1 MARLVGLGIAGLV
14 GLGLLVGLSS
24 GVGVAGLVGLRC
36 RLARLVG
43 LGIAGLVGLRR
54 WLARLVGVGVAG
66 LVGLRRWLAR
76 LVGLGIAGLVG
87 LLARLAE
94 GCLVGVVELSS
105 SSVGNELGLPLLPLV
120 HDKHAHNAA
129 HDGHGKR
136 TDQAP
141 DPHGSGVAVLL
152 CRCALGGLVLPLDLM
167 LVVVLEGDL
176 GALDRAA
183 VGLGDLTREGHRLR
197 DLGDVLVADAVEI
210 QRLNDVLVALVL
222 DVLRGRGDG
231 VGPLHRACAGAVLL
245 HELHLE
251 VFIRRIL
258 DSG

>member
-1 MARLVGLGIAGLV
+1 MAWLTRLVGLG
-14 GLGLLVGLSS
+14 S
-24 GVGVAGLVGLRC
+24 GVGVAGLVEL
-36 RLARLVG
+36 LAWLTRLVG
-43 LGIAGLVGLRR
+43 LGS
-54 WLARLVGVGVAG
+54 
-66 LVGLRRWLAR
+66 
-76 LVGLGIAGLVG
+76 GLGIGGLEG
-87 LLARLAE
+87 LLHRLAE
-94 GCLVGVVELSS
+94 GCLVGVVDLSGS
-105 SSVGNELGLPLLPLV
+105 RVGNELGLLLLPLV

-141 DPHGSGVAVLL
+141 DPHGSGAAVVLCRSAL
-152 CRCALGGLVLPLDLM
+152 RAACRCALGGLVLPLDLM

-176 GALDRAA
+176 GALDGAA
-183 VGLGDLTREGHRLR
+183 VGLGDLTREGDRLR

-251 VFIRRIL
+251 VIVGRVL
-258 DSG
+258 DGG